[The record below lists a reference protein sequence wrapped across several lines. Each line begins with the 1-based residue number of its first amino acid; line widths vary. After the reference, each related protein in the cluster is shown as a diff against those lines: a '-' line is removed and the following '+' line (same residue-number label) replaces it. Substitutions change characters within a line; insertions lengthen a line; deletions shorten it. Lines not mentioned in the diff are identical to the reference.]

1 MTKTIQKLGYKLGM
15 TLAFMPFLSM
25 PTADTNLLPINFL
38 GNSDNNEAAITIEDI
53 RKERALK
60 IEKYYSDRS
69 MPLAKH
75 AMDFVLVAEKYGLD
89 WTLLPSIAIRESS
102 GGKNDCYNNPFG
114 WGSCKIKYNSYKD
127 SIEAVGKNLG
137 GSNPR
142 TSSYYAGKTSK
153 EKLYYYNGTVVP
165 TYPDEVLSI
174 MEKIR
179 KTDTENYIE
188 LAVK

>member
-25 PTADTNLLPINFL
+25 STADTNIIPSNFL
-38 GNSDNNEAAITIEDI
+38 ENNDTNEAAITIEDI

-60 IEKYYSDRS
+60 IEKYYNDRS

-89 WTLLPSIAIRESS
+89 YTLLPAIAVRESS

-127 SIEAVGKNLG
+127 AIEGVGKNLG
-137 GSNPR
+137 GANPR
-142 TSSYYAGKTSK
+142 TSYYYAGKTSK
-153 EKLYYYNGTVVP
+153 EKLWYYNGTVIAS
-165 TYPDEVLSI
+165 YPDEVLEI
-174 MEKIR
+174 MKRID
-179 KTDTENYIE
+179 KMDTNNYVE
-188 LAVK
+188 LALR